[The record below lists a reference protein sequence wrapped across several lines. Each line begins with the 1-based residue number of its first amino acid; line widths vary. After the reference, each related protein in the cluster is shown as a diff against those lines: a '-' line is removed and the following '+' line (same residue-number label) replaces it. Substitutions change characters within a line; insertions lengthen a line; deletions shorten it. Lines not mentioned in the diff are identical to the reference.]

1 MPADALD
8 AIARFGIW
16 YVVFL
21 FTLVFH
27 EGSHALVAH
36 LGGDDTAY
44 RGGQVTLNPWPHV
57 RREPFGTVVIPLL
70 TFFTSGWMMGW
81 ASAPYDPTWGSR
93 HPRRLAA
100 MSAAGPAAN
109 LALAMLAFVSLRALL
124 AFGYFVPPEHV
135 NFSHLVDPPP
145 GTAEGSMLHPLAL
158 CLSVALSLNLLLGL
172 FNLIPLPPLD
182 GSGVVQGLFPDSLGR
197 LVASVASNPMF
208 AMLGLLAA
216 WRVFDYVFGP
226 AFSLMLALL
235 HPGVGYSGR

>member
-1 MPADALD
+1 MPADLLD

-16 YVVFL
+16 YAVFL

-70 TFFTSGWMMGW
+70 TFFVSGWMMGW

-109 LALAMLAFVSLRALL
+109 LILAASAFAVLKALL
-124 AFGYFVPPEHV
+124 AAGYFVPPGQV
-135 NFSHLVDPPP
+135 SFSHLVEPPP
-145 GTAEGSMLHPLAL
+145 GSAEGSMAYALAL
-158 CLSVALSLNLLLGL
+158 CLSVALSLNLLLCL

-182 GSGVVQGLFPDSLGR
+182 GAGVVQGLFPDSLGR
-197 LVASVASNPMF
+197 LLANLAGTPMF
-208 AMLGLLAA
+208 AMLGLLVA
-216 WRVFDYVFGP
+216 WRVFDHVFGP
-226 AFSLMLALL
+226 AFSLMLDLL
-235 HPGVGYSGR
+235 HPGVGYR